1 MKTEFQDSVSGYY
14 ALADKRPRK
23 EVFKVG
29 RVTRCAKKVWVQ
41 DKREQV
47 FNGVCRIIQQGER
60 AQMQRDTRRAKR

>member
-1 MKTEFQDSVSGYY
+1 MEIQDSVSGYY
-14 ALADKRPRK
+14 AVPDKRPRK

-47 FNGVCRIIQQGER
+47 FGVVCRIIQQSER
-60 AQMQRDTRRAKR
+60 AQSQRDTRRAKR